1 MKLIHIDRKTC
12 LKFFNTVFKFALG
25 DMSEQYYYIELSNG
39 KNIEYAW
46 LDYRDLKY
54 FKFLNNVVY

>member
-1 MKLIHIDRKTC
+1 
-12 LKFFNTVFKFALG
+12 
-25 DMSEQYYYIELSNG
+25 MSEQYYYIELSNG

-54 FKFLNNVVY
+54 FNFLIT